1 MNTKA
6 NKTVLEAILDWSG
19 ERPLWQRDAL
29 RRIVIGGTPDDAAV
43 TDVLA
48 LCKKEHGAAGITLEA
63 AMLEAAHLPAA
74 PVGGEAIA
82 LVSVGDI
89 AGVNQLA
96 PSQTLPFEPAG
107 LTIVYGPNG
116 SGKSGYGRV
125 LKRACRARKAGEIM
139 PDAYNPPAAGKYQY
153 WTGGPAKGR

>member
-1 MNTKA
+1 MGVDSSWGLRVNTKA

-74 PVGGEAIA
+74 PVGGEVASVNEVDFRGGIGAAIGQA
-82 LVSVGDI
+82 ACGGRVMVSSISVGVRP
-89 AGVNQLA
+89 AM
-96 PSQTLPFEPAG
+96 PST
-107 LTIVYGPNG
+107 
-116 SGKSGYGRV
+116 
-125 LKRACRARKAGEIM
+125 CM
-139 PDAYNPPAAGKYQY
+139 
-153 WTGGPAKGR
+153 

>member
-1 MNTKA
+1 MRRLSPTYWLCAKRSMGPKA
-6 NKTVLEAILDWSG
+6 LLSE
-19 ERPLWQRDAL
+19 
-29 RRIVIGGTPDDAAV
+29 AAV
-43 TDVLA
+43 
-48 LCKKEHGAAGITLEA
+48 
-63 AMLEAAHLPAA
+63 LEAAHLPATPA
-74 PVGGEAIA
+74 DGESIA

-96 PSQTLPFEPAG
+96 PGQTLPFEATG

-139 PDAYNPPAAGKYQY
+139 PDAYNPP
-153 WTGGPAKGR
+153 PARQGDGHLHDPQGRISRTACQLDG